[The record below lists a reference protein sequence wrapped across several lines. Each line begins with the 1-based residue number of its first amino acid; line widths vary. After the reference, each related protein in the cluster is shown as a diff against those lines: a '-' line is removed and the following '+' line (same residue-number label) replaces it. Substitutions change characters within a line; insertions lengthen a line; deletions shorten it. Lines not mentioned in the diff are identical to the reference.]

1 MPQTTRLF
9 LKVASSVQVL
19 NVPKRRGSEET
30 EKYFTPK
37 LSGRKNH
44 TAILFHIA
52 FSYLL
57 TIPKYVLQKKRK
69 RKERQGNKQIKKG
82 MDERKSRKE

>member
-1 MPQTTRLF
+1 MPQPTGLF

-19 NVPKRRGSEET
+19 NIPKGRGSEET
-30 EKYFTPK
+30 EKCFNPK
-37 LSGRKNH
+37 LSGRKNL

-57 TIPKYVLQKKRK
+57 TYNSKICVTE
-69 RKERQGNKQIKKG
+69 KEEKE
-82 MDERKSRKE
+82 ERIRETGK

>member
-1 MPQTTRLF
+1 MPQTTGLF

-19 NVPKRRGSEET
+19 NVPKGRGSEET

-37 LSGRKNH
+37 LSGLKNH
-44 TAILFHIA
+44 TTILFHIA

-69 RKERQGNKQIKKG
+69 RKER
-82 MDERKSRKE
+82 RK

>member
-1 MPQTTRLF
+1 MPQPTGLF

-19 NVPKRRGSEET
+19 NIPKGRGSEET
-30 EKYFTPK
+30 EKCFTPK
-37 LSGRKNH
+37 LSGRKNL

-57 TIPKYVLQKKRK
+57 TYLLTYNSKICVTEKEEKKEKIRETGK
-69 RKERQGNKQIKKG
+69 
-82 MDERKSRKE
+82 